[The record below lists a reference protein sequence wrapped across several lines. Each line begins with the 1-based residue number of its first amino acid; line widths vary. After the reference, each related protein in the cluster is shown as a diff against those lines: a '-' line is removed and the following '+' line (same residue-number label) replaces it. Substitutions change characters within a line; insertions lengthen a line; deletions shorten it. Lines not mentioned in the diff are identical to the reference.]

1 MQLGRVVDQV
11 VSTIHHSA
19 LDGQRLLVVQLVAT
33 DRRTPLRRPP
43 LVAVDPLGARLG
55 QLVLTCE
62 EGKAAKQ
69 VLRND
74 APPVRTFILGIVDEE
89 TSP

>member
-11 VSTIHHSA
+11 VSTVHHSA
-19 LDGQRLLVVQLVAT
+19 LDGQRLLVIRLVGC
-33 DRRTPLRRPP
+33 DGQTPLGRPP

-69 VLRND
+69 VLKND
-74 APPVRTFILGIVDEE
+74 APPVRTFILGIVDEAG
-89 TSP
+89 P

>member
-11 VSTIHHSA
+11 VSTIHHAA
-19 LDGQRLLVVQLVAT
+19 LDGQRLLLVRMVAT
-33 DRRTPLRRPP
+33 DGRTPLRRAP
-43 LVAVDPLGARLG
+43 LVAVDPLGAAVG

-74 APPVRTFILGIVDEE
+74 APPVRTFILGIVDE
-89 TSP
+89 